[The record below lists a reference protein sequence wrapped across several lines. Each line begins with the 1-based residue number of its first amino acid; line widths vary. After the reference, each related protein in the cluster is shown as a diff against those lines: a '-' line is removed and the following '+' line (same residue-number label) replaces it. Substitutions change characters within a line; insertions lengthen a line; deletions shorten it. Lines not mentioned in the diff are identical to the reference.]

1 MSAHVAKGIG
11 DSSRKCHDY
20 SDTLLEEAIKRIQQE
35 NSKQQ
40 TTMLRW
46 TIASALCA
54 FGAFIVSLVAL
65 LDTR

>member
-1 MSAHVAKGIG
+1 MVGIPLDEFNG
-11 DSSRKCHDY
+11 
-20 SDTLLEEAIKRIQQE
+20 SDATKHLEEAIKRIQQE

-54 FGAFIVSLVAL
+54 LGAFIVSLVAL
-65 LDTR
+65 LHTR